1 LLAMLRTRLTYANVV
16 ATLALFVALGGSSYA
31 AITVTGKNVKNGSL
45 TGADVKNS
53 SLTSSDVKNRSLL
66 SQDFKSGQ
74 LPAGQQGA
82 QGSKGDKGDQ
92 GPSGVLS
99 THAFGGTIGTI
110 TGSGS
115 GIGDWQFAGP
125 TSAGTI
131 ATGQR
136 ITATAAIA
144 LGAPGSTTVA
154 VNSDVCFQPL
164 GGSPTPIGNHLTTAV
179 STRQDLS
186 ATATFIPAPGF
197 YTIGACVAIPTGQS
211 LDNNNVTDGWFI
223 VTN

>member
-1 LLAMLRTRLTYANVV
+1 LLSKLRTRLTYANVV

-31 AITVTGKNVKNGSL
+31 AISVTGKNVKNGSL
-45 TGADVKNS
+45 TGKDIKNS

-66 SQDFKSGQ
+66 SKDFKSGQ
-74 LPAGQQGA
+74 LPAGQQGP

-110 TGSGS
+110 TGSGT
-115 GIGDWQFAGP
+115 GVGDWQFAGA
-125 TSAGTI
+125 TSAVTI
-131 ATGQR
+131 TAGQR
-136 ITATAAIA
+136 ITATAALA
-144 LGAPGSTTVA
+144 LGASTSTA

-164 GGSPTPIGNHLTTAV
+164 VGPPTPIGNHLTTAV
-179 STRQDLS
+179 STRQVLS
-186 ATATFIPAPGF
+186 ATATVSPAPGF
-197 YTIGACVAIPTGQS
+197 YTIGACVAIPMGQA
-211 LDNNNVTDGWFI
+211 LDNNNFTDGWFI

>member
-1 LLAMLRTRLTYANVV
+1 
-16 ATLALFVALGGSSYA
+16 
-31 AITVTGKNVKNGSL
+31 
-45 TGADVKNS
+45 
-53 SLTSSDVKNRSLL
+53 VKNRSLL
-66 SQDFKSGQ
+66 SKDFKSGQ
-74 LPAGQQGA
+74 LPAGQQGP

-99 THAFGGTIGTI
+99 THAFGGTIGDI

-115 GIGDWQFAGP
+115 GIGDWKFAGP
-125 TSAGTI
+125 TDAVTI
-131 ATGQR
+131 TAGQR
-136 ITATAAIA
+136 ITATAAFA
-144 LGAPGSTTVA
+144 LGASTSVV

-179 STRQDLS
+179 STRQVLS
-186 ATATFIPAPGF
+186 ATATYSPPAPGF
-197 YTIGACVAIPTGQS
+197 YSVGACVAISTGQL